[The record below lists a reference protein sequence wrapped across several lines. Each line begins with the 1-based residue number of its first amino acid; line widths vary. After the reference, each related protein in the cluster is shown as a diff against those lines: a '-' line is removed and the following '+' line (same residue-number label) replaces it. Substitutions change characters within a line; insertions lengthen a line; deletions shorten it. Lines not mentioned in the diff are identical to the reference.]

1 MTFNSRHQ
9 VASSQ
14 KGKSCVRHRDRSIR
28 FLFCSLFYPHV
39 ALKSP
44 LYIYLYLTSGSCPL
58 KQRMK
63 SIIVELGRI
72 LTTRHCLFDHQGTCS
87 CHVICPKEN
96 KYFVTKNLPV
106 AFVYPVVR
114 IIMHTCLILGCS
126 VFPVIV
132 VSSHW
137 YPSIHPSI
145 SYHPYIHT
153 SVHPRRPRGSQSGQG
168 QTRNESFQAR
178 LEEPLVTQS
187 HRAISKRLSECW
199 LVIASNRRIA
209 SSEFFTCVRT
219 RQLLSRH
226 TCPVRLQRK
235 LSFSNFLTRNEG
247 TIYG

>member
-1 MTFNSRHQ
+1 MLHSNR
-9 VASSQ
+9 
-14 KGKSCVRHRDRSIR
+14 
-28 FLFCSLFYPHV
+28 
-39 ALKSP
+39 

-63 SIIVELGRI
+63 SIIVEVRRI
-72 LTTRHCLFDHQGTCS
+72 LTTGHCRLFDHQGTCS

-106 AFVYPVVR
+106 VFIYPVVR

-126 VFPVIV
+126 VIPVIA

-137 YPSIHPSI
+137 YQSIHPSI
-145 SYHPYIHT
+145 HPYQPPRYPYVHPYLH
-153 SVHPRRPRGSQSGQG
+153 HPRRSRGSQSGQG
-168 QTRNESFQAR
+168 KRRNESFQAR
-178 LEEPLVTQS
+178 VGEPLGTESQ
-187 HRAISKRLSECW
+187 RAISKRLSECW
-199 LVIASNRRIA
+199 LVIASNRRTA

-247 TIYG
+247 TICD